1 MQAILDAVDEEPDD
15 DSIDFTDEEWL
26 TYLWG
31 YIFRFDYNIG
41 YFSLLLLFPWIPH
54 TLI

>member
-15 DSIDFTDEEWL
+15 DSNDFTDEEWL

-31 YIFRFDYNIG
+31 YILDSTI
-41 YFSLLLLFPWIPH
+41 
-54 TLI
+54 